1 MSERMNTYITNRNA
15 EGRKINIVA
24 YMHKLYNGRDND
36 KTTQLA
42 YNICERY
49 FNEYTSTVDAVHD
62 ARSIMD
68 YAPDYINAG
77 CAAVY
82 YADIETEC
90 RRAGFANHSMNYY
103 IKVYNNAIRIVCN
116 FIICGL
122 EVNMYCYQGLD
133 F

>member
-1 MSERMNTYITNRNA
+1 MNENMNVYITNRNA
-15 EGRKINIVA
+15 EGRKINIAA
-24 YMHKLYNGRDND
+24 YMRKLYKGRDND

-49 FNEYTSTVDAVHD
+49 FDDYTSTVDAAHD

-82 YADIETEC
+82 YADIEIEC

-103 IKVYNNAIRIVCN
+103 IKVYNNAIRMVCN

-122 EVNMYCYQGLD
+122 EINMYCYQGLD

>member
-1 MSERMNTYITNRNA
+1 MSNKMNAYITNRNA
-15 EGRKINIVA
+15 EGRQINIVA
-24 YMHKLYNGRDND
+24 YMRKLYNGRDSD

-62 ARSIMD
+62 ARAIMD
-68 YAPDYINAG
+68 YAPDYSNAG

-90 RRAGFANHSMNYY
+90 RRAGFANHSMDYY
-103 IKVYNNAIRIVCN
+103 CKVYNEALYIICR
-116 FIICGL
+116 FIINCL
-122 EVNMYCYQGLD
+122 ETSMYCYQGLD